1 MAYRDTGKLPAATA
15 LLERV
20 RDALIAKL
28 GPDHPHTLTTLS
40 NLALAYRDSG
50 KLPEAIALYER
61 VRDAQIATLGP
72 DHPDTMTTLANLG
85 IAYNFARRY
94 PEAAALLER
103 VRDANIAKLGPDH
116 PDTLPTLNNLATAY
130 WGAKQLDKSVPLFED
145 VLKRHEAKLGRQ
157 HPNTQR
163 IVANLGV
170 NYKDAGRLKE
180 AIPLLEE
187 AHQAAKRFPELRS
200 MDGQLIDAYT
210 KAGETAKLGDLLQEQ
225 LPEARK
231 ALPKDSPQLAGLL
244 AQLGL
249 SLLQQQEWAKAEP
262 ILRESLAIR
271 EKTQPDVWSTFN
283 TQSLL
288 GGALLGQKK
297 YADAEPLLRK
307 GYEGMKRREKTIP
320 PGGSTRIPEALDRL
334 IDLATAT
341 NKSDEL
347 KKWQAERAKYPQ
359 AASTPGEKK

>member
-1 MAYRDTGKLPAATA
+1 MAYEAAGRLPEATA

-20 RDALIAKL
+20 RDA
-28 GPDHPHTLTTLS
+28 
-40 NLALAYRDSG
+40 
-50 KLPEAIALYER
+50 
-61 VRDAQIATLGP
+61 Q
-72 DHPDTMTTLANLG
+72 
-85 IAYNFARRY
+85 
-94 PEAAALLER
+94 
-103 VRDANIAKLGPDH
+103 IAKLGPDH
-116 PDTLPTLNNLATAY
+116 PDTLKTLNNVAGAYRAVGKLPEAIALFERVRDAKIAKLGPDHPDTLATLNNLAAAY
-130 WGAKQLDKSVPLFED
+130 WQAKQLDKSVPLFED

-187 AHQAAKRFPELRS
+187 AHQSSKNYPQHRS
-200 MDGQLIDAYT
+200 VADALIDAYM

-249 SLLQQQEWAKAEP
+249 SMLQQQEWAKAEP
-262 ILRESLAIR
+262 ILRECLSIR

-334 IDLATAT
+334 IDLASAT